1 MTNSKLKGVGPK
13 RFKKFAGIEF
23 WDKEDRKDG
32 TVEFGRP
39 MSPDVFDMTMPQI
52 VKRVEAAGIKVLGTS
67 KGTKS
72 RNAFETMNYG
82 FILVEG

>member
-1 MTNSKLKGVGPK
+1 MVTLKGVGPK
-13 RFKKFAGIEF
+13 KFKKFAGVEF
-23 WDKEDRKDG
+23 WSKNDRKDG

-39 MSPDVFDMTMPQI
+39 MASDVFDVEMPKI